1 MSLLRTFP
9 RQIRETQ
16 IQGKFG
22 ALSSD
27 RATEMS
33 RVPGKTSKVS
43 NIKSVLKP
51 TQVDWASS
59 LR

>member
-1 MSLLRTFP
+1 MSD
-9 RQIRETQ
+9 RQIRLTL
-16 IQGKFG
+16 IQDISGISRSREK
-22 ALSSD
+22 
-27 RATEMS
+27 TKMS

-43 NIKSVLKP
+43 IIKSVLKP